1 MLLVAAFMGIL
12 PISFANIFI
21 LFLLMLFIGILFSS
35 LAMIVTAF
43 APNFDFF
50 SYYTELAITPMLF
63 FSGVFFPLDKFPAW
77 MQTFALFLPLTHAV
91 SIARAA
97 FLGDYSPSLLGN
109 FAVLLGLEIVVFILG
124 IKLMK
129 RRLIK

>member
-1 MLLVAAFMGIL
+1 MPVSAA
-12 PISFANIFI
+12 NFI
-21 LFLLMLFIGILFSS
+21 LLLLLMMFVGVLFSS
-35 LAMIVTAF
+35 LSMIVTSF

-50 SYYTELAITPMLF
+50 SYYSELILTPMLF

-77 MQTFALFLPLTHAV
+77 MRTLAQFMPLTHAV
-91 SIARAA
+91 NISRSIFSGRASQGLA
-97 FLGDYSPSLLGN
+97 FN
-109 FAVLLGLEIVVFILG
+109 FLVLIIMEAVAFYLG